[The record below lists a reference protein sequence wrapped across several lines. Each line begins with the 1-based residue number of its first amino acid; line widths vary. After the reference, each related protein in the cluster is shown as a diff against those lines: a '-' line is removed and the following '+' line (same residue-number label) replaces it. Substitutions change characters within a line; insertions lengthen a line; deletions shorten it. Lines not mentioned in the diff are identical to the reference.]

1 MKKSVLLS
9 ACLLLFLAGCSKKS
23 ETEATKL
30 SEDQKQAILNYAN
43 SITDNLL
50 TGFNEANYTK
60 YSRDF
65 DEKSL
70 ARELNR
76 LSSEKI
82 AHYKTQSCKAAKEL
96 NAHNNCQHIQGILS
110 SLLIQ

>member
-9 ACLLLFLAGCSKKS
+9 ACLLLFLSGCSKKS

-65 DEKSL
+65 DEKMKNSL
-70 ARELNR
+70 TLVPRNEL
-76 LSSEKI
+76 
-82 AHYKTQSCKAAKEL
+82 
-96 NAHNNCQHIQGILS
+96 CQKQHPHTRRM
-110 SLLIQ
+110 